1 MEPLNN
7 IDVIILIGVALSML
21 VAFIRGF
28 VKEVL
33 SILGLALF
41 VVLTVY
47 LSPLLTPWM
56 NQFIASKLMAQFVV
70 FLLIMAVFYAIWIIG
85 TDKLIAKIRTST
97 LSFMDR
103 LFGLVFGFLRAVLIL
118 GFCFLIVKIVLP
130 EELKDGSLKKSQYF
144 MMAEPCSDMIEKML
158 PEDFIKNTMK
168 SVEDINKADTDAKK
182 KKEKEEQR
190 KKEEEKK
197 RKEEAE
203 KERIRKEEAEKK
215 RLAEER
221 RKKEQAISNKVAGAF
236 GIGSQEGNSQGDAG
250 SGTGNQGS
258 PFGNS
263 DHGAN
268 EGVGGYG
275 SFNLNGRSIGAGGL
289 PRPAYT
295 IQEEGRIVI
304 NITVDPKGNVIF
316 AEIGKGTNI
325 DNGSMR
331 KSALDAAKRAKFN
344 SISGANNQSGT
355 ITYLYKLK

>member
-182 KKEKEEQR
+182 KKEKATAKSHRQADR
-190 KKEEEKK
+190 KGTD
-197 RKEEAE
+197 RPSFQT
-203 KERIRKEEAEKK
+203 R
-215 RLAEER
+215 
-221 RKKEQAISNKVAGAF
+221 
-236 GIGSQEGNSQGDAG
+236 
-250 SGTGNQGS
+250 SGT
-258 PFGNS
+258 
-263 DHGAN
+263 
-268 EGVGGYG
+268 
-275 SFNLNGRSIGAGGL
+275 NG
-289 PRPAYT
+289 
-295 IQEEGRIVI
+295 QDV
-304 NITVDPKGNVIF
+304 
-316 AEIGKGTNI
+316 
-325 DNGSMR
+325 
-331 KSALDAAKRAKFN
+331 
-344 SISGANNQSGT
+344 
-355 ITYLYKLK
+355 